1 MINVGEFLARRAT
14 LDRKKDMREARME
27 FAFTPEQVEFQRSV
41 AAFCE
46 REIVPI
52 AGECDARGEFP
63 LHLFRA
69 LGRLGWLGVKFPPEY
84 GGAGE
89 GNVTYALLAEEL
101 GRASAGIALGFY
113 VHVALALTAIAAFG
127 TPAQKDRY
135 LRPGIGGE
143 KIGAWAFAEPGAGSD
158 PGSIACRAEQTSMG
172 YRITGTKMFTTN
184 GPFADFVVLTASTAP
199 GQGVRGLSLFIV
211 DRGRPGFTVSRR
223 LETMGMRAAQT
234 AELVFDSCE
243 VPADA
248 LLGEE
253 NRGAMTAMQTLTLGR
268 ITAAA
273 YAVGTGRA
281 ALDAA
286 LAHVKQRHQ
295 FGQPVGKFQGVQWM
309 LADMATA
316 LEAARLLTYQA
327 AWRADQGLPHV
338 KEASMAKLFATETA
352 TRLASDALQLHGGY
366 GYVME
371 SPLQRLY
378 RDVKLFEIGE
388 GTSQIHRNI
397 IARQLGL

>member
-1 MINVGEFLARRAT
+1 
-14 LDRKKDMREARME
+14 ME
-27 FAFTPEQVEFQRSV
+27 FAFTPEQLEFRRSV

-63 LHLFRA
+63 LHLFKT
-69 LGRLGWLGVKFPPEY
+69 LGRLGWLGVKFPTEW

-89 GNVTYALLAEEL
+89 GSVTYAILAEEL

-113 VHVALALTAIAAFG
+113 VHVALALTAISVFG
-127 TPAQKDRY
+127 THAQKERY
-135 LRPGIGGE
+135 LRPGIAGE
-143 KIGAWAFAEPGAGSD
+143 KIGAWSFAEPGAGSD
-158 PGSIACRAEQTSMG
+158 PGSITCRAEKTATG

-184 GPFADFVVLTASTAP
+184 GPCADFVVLTASTAP
-199 GQGVRGLSLFIV
+199 GQGTRGLSLFLV
-211 DRGRPGFTVSRR
+211 DRGSPGFTVGRR
-223 LETMGMRAAQT
+223 IETMGMRASQT
-234 AELVFDSCE
+234 VELSFDGCE

-253 NRGAMTAMQTLTLGR
+253 NRGAMTAMQTLTAGR

-281 ALDAA
+281 ALEAT
-286 LAHVKQRHQ
+286 LAYVKQRQQ
-295 FGQPVGKFQGVQWM
+295 FGQPIGKFQGVQWM

-327 AWRADQGLPHV
+327 AWLADAGLPHI

-366 GYVME
+366 GYVLE
-371 SPLQRLY
+371 SPIQRLY

>member
-1 MINVGEFLARRAT
+1 M
-14 LDRKKDMREARME
+14 D
-27 FAFTPEQVEFQRSV
+27 FAFTPEQVEFRRAV

-46 REIVPI
+46 REIAPI
-52 AGECDARGEFP
+52 ATDCDARAEFP
-63 LHLFRA
+63 LHLFPA
-69 LGRLGWLGVKFPPEY
+69 LGRLGWLGVKFAPEW
-84 GGAGE
+84 GGGGE
-89 GNVTYALLAEEL
+89 GNVTYAILAEEL

-113 VHVALALTAIAAFG
+113 VHVALALTAIDAFG
-127 TPAQKDRY
+127 TADQKARY
-135 LRPGIGGE
+135 LRPGIAGQ
-143 KIGAWAFAEPGAGSD
+143 KIGAWAFAEPAAGSD
-158 PGSIACRAEQTSMG
+158 PGAIECRAERIPEG
-172 YRITGTKMFTTN
+172 WRITGTKLFTTN

-211 DRGRPGFTVSRR
+211 DRGRPGFAVARR
-223 LETMGMRAAQT
+223 IETMGMRAAQT
-234 AELVFDSCE
+234 AELVFDGCR
-243 VPADA
+243 VPPDA

-253 NRGAMTAMQTLTLGR
+253 NRGAATALQTLTLGR

-286 LAHVKQRHQ
+286 LAHVRERRQ

-327 AWRADQGLPHV
+327 AWLADRGLPHV

-352 TRLASDALQLHGGY
+352 TRLAGDALQLHGGY
-366 GYVME
+366 GYAMD
-371 SPLQRLY
+371 SPVQRLY

>member
-1 MINVGEFLARRAT
+1 
-14 LDRKKDMREARME
+14 ME
-27 FAFTPEQVEFQRSV
+27 FAFSPEQVEFRRSV
-41 AAFCE
+41 VAFCE
-46 REIVPI
+46 KEIVPI
-52 AGECDARGEFP
+52 AARCDASGEFP
-63 LHLFRA
+63 LHLFP
-69 LGRLGWLGVKFPPEY
+69 LMGRLGYLGVKFPPEY

-89 GNVTYALLAEEL
+89 GNVTYAILAEEL

-127 TPAQKDRY
+127 TPAQKERY
-135 LRPGIGGE
+135 LRPGVAGE

-158 PGSIACRAEQTSMG
+158 PGSITCRAEKTAAG
-172 YRITGTKMFTTN
+172 YRITGTKMFITN
-184 GPFADFVVLTASTAP
+184 SPFADFVVLTASTAP
-199 GQGVRGLSLFIV
+199 GQGVKGLSLFIV
-211 DRGRPGFTVSRR
+211 DKGLPGFTVGRR
-223 LETMGMRAAQT
+223 IETLGMRASQT
-234 AELVFDSCE
+234 AELAFDGCV
-243 VPADA
+243 VPLDA

-253 NRGAMTAMQTLTLGR
+253 NRGAVTAMQTLTLGR

-273 YAVGTGRA
+273 YAVGAGRA
-281 ALDAA
+281 ALDAT
-286 LAHVKQRHQ
+286 LEYVKQRQQ

-327 AWRADQGLPHV
+327 AWLADRGLPHI
-338 KEASMAKLFATETA
+338 KEVSMAKLFATETA
-352 TRLASDALQLHGGY
+352 TRLANDALQLHGGY

-371 SPLQRLY
+371 SPIQRLY

>member
-1 MINVGEFLARRAT
+1 
-14 LDRKKDMREARME
+14 ME
-27 FAFTPEQVEFQRSV
+27 FAFTPEQLEFRRSV

-63 LHLFRA
+63 LHLFKT
-69 LGRLGWLGVKFPPEY
+69 LGRLGWLGVKFPTEW

-89 GNVTYALLAEEL
+89 GSVTYAILAEEL

-113 VHVALALTAIAAFG
+113 VHVALALTAISVFG
-127 TPAQKDRY
+127 TQEQKERY
-135 LRPGIGGE
+135 LRPGIAGE
-143 KIGAWAFAEPGAGSD
+143 KIGAWSFAEPGAGSD
-158 PGSIACRAEQTSMG
+158 PGSITCRAEKTATG
-172 YRITGTKMFTTN
+172 YRISGAKMFTTN

-199 GQGVRGLSLFIV
+199 GQGTRGLSLFLV
-211 DRGRPGFTVSRR
+211 DRGLPGFTVGRR
-223 LETMGMRAAQT
+223 IETMGMRASQT
-234 AELVFDSCE
+234 AELSFDGCE

-253 NRGAMTAMQTLTLGR
+253 NRGAMTAMQTLTAGR

-273 YAVGTGRA
+273 YAVGTGRV
-281 ALDAA
+281 ALEAT
-286 LAHVKQRHQ
+286 LAYVKQRQQ
-295 FGQPVGKFQGVQWM
+295 FGQPIGKFQGVQWM

-327 AWRADQGLPHV
+327 AWLADAGLPHI

-366 GYVME
+366 GYVLE
-371 SPLQRLY
+371 SPIQRLY

>member
-1 MINVGEFLARRAT
+1 
-14 LDRKKDMREARME
+14 ME
-27 FAFTPEQVEFQRSV
+27 FAFTPEQVEFRRSV

-52 AGECDARGEFP
+52 AARSDESGEFP
-63 LHLFRA
+63 LHLFPLMGK
-69 LGRLGWLGVKFPPEY
+69 LGYLGVKFPPEY

-89 GNVTYALLAEEL
+89 GNVTYAILAEEL

-113 VHVALALTAIAAFG
+113 VHVALALTAVAAFG
-127 TPAQKDRY
+127 TPAQKERY
-135 LRPGIGGE
+135 LRPGVAGK

-158 PGSIACRAEQTSMG
+158 PGSITCLAEKIPGG

-184 GPFADFVVLTASTAP
+184 SPFADFVVLTALTAP
-199 GQGVRGLSLFIV
+199 GQGTKGLSLLIV
-211 DRGRPGFTVSRR
+211 DRGVPGFTVGRR
-223 LETMGMRAAQT
+223 IETLGMRASQT
-234 AELVFDSCE
+234 AELIFDGCV
-243 VPADA
+243 VPAEA

-253 NRGAMTAMQTLTLGR
+253 NRGAVTAMQTLTLGR

-273 YAVGTGRA
+273 YAVGAGRA
-281 ALDAA
+281 ALETT
-286 LAHVKQRHQ
+286 LQYVKQRQQ

-309 LADMATA
+309 LADMATQ

-327 AWRADQGLPHV
+327 AWLADRGLPHI

-352 TRLASDALQLHGGY
+352 TRLAGDALQLHGGY

-371 SPLQRLY
+371 SPIQRLY

>member
-1 MINVGEFLARRAT
+1 
-14 LDRKKDMREARME
+14 ME
-27 FAFTPEQVEFQRSV
+27 FAFTPEQLEFRRSV

-63 LHLFRA
+63 LHLFKT
-69 LGRLGWLGVKFPPEY
+69 LGRLGWLGVKFPTEW
-84 GGAGE
+84 GGAGD
-89 GNVTYALLAEEL
+89 GSVTYAILAEEL

-113 VHVALALTAIAAFG
+113 VHVALALTAISVFG
-127 TPAQKDRY
+127 THAQKERY
-135 LRPGIGGE
+135 LRPGIAGE
-143 KIGAWAFAEPGAGSD
+143 KIGAWSFAEPGAGSD
-158 PGSIACRAEQTSMG
+158 PGSITCRADKTATG
-172 YRITGTKMFTTN
+172 YRISGTKMFTTN

-199 GQGVRGLSLFIV
+199 GQGTRGLSLFLV
-211 DRGRPGFTVSRR
+211 DRGMPGFTVGRR
-223 LETMGMRAAQT
+223 IETMGMRASQT
-234 AELVFDSCE
+234 AELSFDGCE

-253 NRGAMTAMQTLTLGR
+253 NRGAMTAMQTLTAGR

-273 YAVGTGRA
+273 YAVGTGRV
-281 ALDAA
+281 ALEAT
-286 LAHVKQRHQ
+286 LAYVKQRQQ
-295 FGQPVGKFQGVQWM
+295 FGQPIGKFQGVQWM

-327 AWRADQGLPHV
+327 AWLADAGLPHI

-352 TRLASDALQLHGGY
+352 TRLANDALQLHGGY
-366 GYVME
+366 GYVLE
-371 SPLQRLY
+371 SPIQRLY

>member
-1 MINVGEFLARRAT
+1 
-14 LDRKKDMREARME
+14 ME
-27 FAFTPEQVEFQRSV
+27 FDFTPEQAEFRRSV
-41 AAFCE
+41 VALCE
-46 REIVPI
+46 KEIVPI
-52 AGECDARGEFP
+52 AARCDASGEFP
-63 LHLFRA
+63 LHLFP
-69 LGRLGWLGVKFPPEY
+69 LMGRLGYLGVKFPPEY

-89 GNVTYALLAEEL
+89 GNVTYAILAEEL

-127 TPAQKDRY
+127 TPAQKERY
-135 LRPGIGGE
+135 LRPGIAGE

-158 PGSIACRAEQTSMG
+158 PGSITCRAEKTAAG
-172 YRITGTKMFTTN
+172 YRVTGTKMFITN
-184 GPFADFVVLTASTAP
+184 SPFADFVVLTASTAP
-199 GQGVRGLSLFIV
+199 GQGVKGLSLFIV
-211 DRGRPGFTVSRR
+211 DKGLPGFTVGRR
-223 LETMGMRAAQT
+223 IETLGMRASQT
-234 AELVFDSCE
+234 AELAFDGCV
-243 VPADA
+243 VPLDA

-253 NRGAMTAMQTLTLGR
+253 NRGAVTAMQTLTLGR

-273 YAVGTGRA
+273 YAVGAGRA
-281 ALDAA
+281 ALDAT
-286 LAHVKQRHQ
+286 LEYVKQRQQ

-327 AWRADQGLPHV
+327 AWLADRGLPHI
-338 KEASMAKLFATETA
+338 KEVSMAKLFATETA
-352 TRLASDALQLHGGY
+352 TRLANDALQLHGGY

-371 SPLQRLY
+371 SPIQRLY

>member
-1 MINVGEFLARRAT
+1 
-14 LDRKKDMREARME
+14 ME
-27 FAFTPEQVEFQRSV
+27 FAFTPEQLEFRRSV

-63 LHLFRA
+63 LHLFKA
-69 LGRLGWLGVKFPPEY
+69 LGRLGWLGVKFPTEW

-89 GNVTYALLAEEL
+89 GSVTYAILAEEL

-113 VHVALALTAIAAFG
+113 VHVALALTAISVFG
-127 TPAQKDRY
+127 THDQKERY
-135 LRPGIGGE
+135 LRPGIAGE
-143 KIGAWAFAEPGAGSD
+143 KIGAWSFAEPGAGSD
-158 PGSIACRAEQTSMG
+158 PGSITCRAEKTAAG
-172 YRITGTKMFTTN
+172 YRISGTKMFTTN

-199 GQGVRGLSLFIV
+199 GQGTRGLSLFLV
-211 DRGRPGFTVSRR
+211 DRGLPGFTVGRR
-223 LETMGMRAAQT
+223 IETMGMRASQT
-234 AELVFDSCE
+234 AELSFDGCE

-253 NRGAMTAMQTLTLGR
+253 NRGAMTAIQTLTAGR

-281 ALDAA
+281 ALEAT
-286 LAHVKQRHQ
+286 LAYVKQRQQ
-295 FGQPVGKFQGVQWM
+295 FGQPIGKFQGVQWM

-327 AWRADQGLPHV
+327 AWLADAGLPHI

-352 TRLASDALQLHGGY
+352 TRLANDALQLHGGY
-366 GYVME
+366 GYVLE
-371 SPLQRLY
+371 SPIQRLY

>member
-1 MINVGEFLARRAT
+1 
-14 LDRKKDMREARME
+14 ME
-27 FAFTPEQVEFQRSV
+27 FAFTPEQVEFRRSV

-52 AGECDARGEFP
+52 AGPCDASGEFP
-63 LHLFRA
+63 IHLFKT
-69 LGRLGWLGVKFPPEY
+69 LGRLGWLGVKFPPEW

-89 GNVTYALLAEEL
+89 GNVTYAILAEEL

-113 VHVALALTAIAAFG
+113 VHVALALTAIAVFG
-127 TPAQKDRY
+127 TKAQKERY
-135 LRPGIGGE
+135 LRPGIAGE
-143 KIGAWAFAEPGAGSD
+143 KIGAWSFAEPGAGSD
-158 PGSIACRAEQTSMG
+158 PGSITCRAEKTAAG

-199 GQGVRGLSLFIV
+199 GQGVKGLSLFLV
-211 DRGRPGFTVSRR
+211 DRGLPGFAVGRR
-223 LETMGMRAAQT
+223 IDTMGMRASQT
-234 AELVFDSCE
+234 AELVFDGCE
-243 VPADA
+243 VPATA

-253 NRGAMTAMQTLTLGR
+253 NRGALTAMQTLTLGR

-281 ALDAA
+281 ALDTT
-286 LAHVKQRHQ
+286 LAYVKQRHQ

-316 LEAARLLTYQA
+316 LEAGRLLTYQA
-327 AWRADQGLPHV
+327 AWLADAGLPHI

-352 TRLASDALQLHGGY
+352 TRLANDALQLHGAY
-366 GYVME
+366 GYVTE
-371 SPLQRLY
+371 SPIQRLY

>member
-1 MINVGEFLARRAT
+1 
-14 LDRKKDMREARME
+14 ME
-27 FAFTPEQVEFQRSV
+27 FAFTPEQVEFRRSV
-41 AAFCE
+41 AAFCD

-63 LHLFRA
+63 LHLFKT
-69 LGRLGWLGVKFPPEY
+69 LGRLGWLGVKFPPEW

-89 GNVTYALLAEEL
+89 GNVTYAILAEEL

-127 TPAQKDRY
+127 TEEQKERY
-135 LRPGIGGE
+135 LRPGIAGE
-143 KIGAWAFAEPGAGSD
+143 KIGAWSFAEPGAGSD
-158 PGSIACRAEQTSMG
+158 PGSITCRAEKTATG

-199 GQGVRGLSLFIV
+199 GQGVRGLSLLLV
-211 DRGRPGFTVSRR
+211 DRGLPGFTVGRR
-223 LETMGMRAAQT
+223 IETMGMRASQT
-234 AELVFDSCE
+234 AELVFDGCE
-243 VPADA
+243 VSANA

-281 ALDAA
+281 ALEAT
-286 LAHVKQRHQ
+286 LAYVKQRQQ
-295 FGQPVGKFQGVQWM
+295 FGQPIGKFQGVQWM

-316 LEAARLLTYQA
+316 LEAARLLTCQA
-327 AWRADQGLPHV
+327 AWLADAGLPHI

-352 TRLASDALQLHGGY
+352 TRLANDALQLHGAY
-366 GYVME
+366 GYVSE
-371 SPLQRLY
+371 SPIQRLY

>member
-1 MINVGEFLARRAT
+1 V
-14 LDRKKDMREARME
+14 E
-27 FAFTPEQVEFQRSV
+27 FAFTPEQLEFRRSV

-63 LHLFRA
+63 LHLFKT
-69 LGRLGWLGVKFPPEY
+69 LGRLGWLGVKFPTEW

-89 GNVTYALLAEEL
+89 GSVTYAILAEEL

-113 VHVALALTAIAAFG
+113 VHVALALTAISVFG
-127 TPAQKDRY
+127 TQAQKERY
-135 LRPGIGGE
+135 LRPGIAGE
-143 KIGAWAFAEPGAGSD
+143 KIGAWSFAEPGAGSD
-158 PGSIACRAEQTSMG
+158 PGSITCRAEKTATG
-172 YRITGTKMFTTN
+172 YRISGTKMFTTN
-184 GPFADFVVLTASTAP
+184 GPFADFVVLTASTTP
-199 GQGVRGLSLFIV
+199 GQGTRGLSLFLV
-211 DRGRPGFTVSRR
+211 DRGLPGFTVGRR
-223 LETMGMRAAQT
+223 IETMGMRASQT
-234 AELVFDSCE
+234 AELSFDGCE
-243 VPADA
+243 VSADA

-253 NRGAMTAMQTLTLGR
+253 NRGAMTAMQTLTAGR

-281 ALDAA
+281 ALEAT
-286 LAHVKQRHQ
+286 LAYVKQRQQ
-295 FGQPVGKFQGVQWM
+295 FGQPIGKFQGVQWM

-327 AWRADQGLPHV
+327 AWLADAGLPHI

-352 TRLASDALQLHGGY
+352 TRLANDALQLHGGY
-366 GYVME
+366 GYVLE
-371 SPLQRLY
+371 SPIQRLY

>member
-1 MINVGEFLARRAT
+1 MQ
-14 LDRKKDMREARME
+14 
-27 FAFTPEQVEFQRSV
+27 FAFTPEQEAFRRS
-41 AAFCE
+41 AANFCE
-46 REIVPI
+46 SEIVPI
-52 AGECDARGEFP
+52 AARCDETGEFP
-63 LHLFRA
+63 LHLFPLMGK
-69 LGRLGWLGVKFPPEY
+69 LGYLGVKFPPEY

-89 GNVTYALLAEEL
+89 GNVTYAILAEEL

-113 VHVALALTAIAAFG
+113 VHVALALTAVAAFG
-127 TPAQKDRY
+127 TPAQKERY
-135 LRPGIGGE
+135 LRPGIAGE

-158 PGSIACRAEQTSMG
+158 PGSIACRAEKTPAG

-184 GPFADFVVLTASTAP
+184 GPFADFVVVTASTGP
-199 GQGVRGLSLFIV
+199 GQGVKGLSLFIV
-211 DRGRPGFTVSRR
+211 DRGLPGFTVGRR
-223 LETMGMRAAQT
+223 IATLGMRASHT
-234 AELVFDSCE
+234 AELVFDGCL

-253 NRGAMTAMQTLTLGR
+253 NRGAATAMHTLTLGR

-273 YAVGTGRA
+273 YAVGAGRA
-281 ALDAA
+281 ALDTT
-286 LAHVKQRHQ
+286 LAYVKQRQQ
-295 FGQPVGKFQGVQWM
+295 FGQAVGKFQGVQWM

-316 LEAARLLTYQA
+316 LEASRLLTYQA
-327 AWRADQGLPHV
+327 AWLADQGLPHI

-352 TRLASDALQLHGGY
+352 TRLANDALQLHGGY

-371 SPLQRLY
+371 SPIQRLY

>member
-1 MINVGEFLARRAT
+1 
-14 LDRKKDMREARME
+14 ME
-27 FAFTPEQVEFQRSV
+27 FAFTPEQVEFRRSV

-52 AGECDARGEFP
+52 AARSDESGEFP
-63 LHLFRA
+63 LHLFPLMGK
-69 LGRLGWLGVKFPPEY
+69 LGYLGVKFPPEY

-89 GNVTYALLAEEL
+89 GNVTYAILAEEL

-113 VHVALALTAIAAFG
+113 VHVALALTAVAAFG
-127 TPAQKDRY
+127 TPAQKERY
-135 LRPGIGGE
+135 LRPGVAGE

-158 PGSIACRAEQTSMG
+158 PGSITCRAEKIPGG

-184 GPFADFVVLTASTAP
+184 SPFADFVVLTALTAP
-199 GQGVRGLSLFIV
+199 GQGTKGLSLLIV
-211 DRGRPGFTVSRR
+211 DRGLPGFTVGRR
-223 LETMGMRAAQT
+223 IETLGMRASQT
-234 AELVFDSCE
+234 AELIFDGCV
-243 VPADA
+243 VPAEA

-253 NRGAMTAMQTLTLGR
+253 NRGAVTAMQTLTLGR

-273 YAVGTGRA
+273 YAVGAGRVA
-281 ALDAA
+281 IETTLQY
-286 LAHVKQRHQ
+286 VKQRQQ

-309 LADMATA
+309 LADMATQ

-327 AWRADQGLPHV
+327 AWLADRGLPHI

-352 TRLASDALQLHGGY
+352 TRLAGDALQLHGGY

-371 SPLQRLY
+371 SPIQRLY

>member
-1 MINVGEFLARRAT
+1 
-14 LDRKKDMREARME
+14 ME
-27 FAFTPEQVEFQRSV
+27 FDFTPEQAEFRRSV
-41 AAFCE
+41 VAFCE
-46 REIVPI
+46 KEIVPI
-52 AGECDARGEFP
+52 AARCDASGEFP
-63 LHLFRA
+63 LHLFPLMGK
-69 LGRLGWLGVKFPPEY
+69 LGYLGVKFPPEY

-89 GNVTYALLAEEL
+89 GNVTYAILAEEL

-127 TPAQKDRY
+127 TPAQKERY
-135 LRPGIGGE
+135 LRPGIAGE

-158 PGSIACRAEQTSMG
+158 PGSITCRAEKTAAG
-172 YRITGTKMFTTN
+172 YRVTGTKMFITN
-184 GPFADFVVLTASTAP
+184 SPFADFVVLTASTAP
-199 GQGVRGLSLFIV
+199 GQGVKGLSLFIV
-211 DRGRPGFTVSRR
+211 DKGLPGFTVGRR
-223 LETMGMRAAQT
+223 IETLGMRASQT
-234 AELVFDSCE
+234 AELAFDGCV
-243 VPADA
+243 VPLDA

-253 NRGAMTAMQTLTLGR
+253 NRGAVTAMQTLTLGR

-273 YAVGTGRA
+273 YAVGASRA
-281 ALDAA
+281 ALDAT
-286 LAHVKQRHQ
+286 LEYVKQRQQ

-327 AWRADQGLPHV
+327 AWLADRGLPHI
-338 KEASMAKLFATETA
+338 KEVSMAKLFATETA
-352 TRLASDALQLHGGY
+352 TRLANDALQLHGGY

-371 SPLQRLY
+371 SPIQRLY

>member
-1 MINVGEFLARRAT
+1 
-14 LDRKKDMREARME
+14 ME
-27 FAFTPEQVEFQRSV
+27 FALSPEQFEFRRSV

-52 AGECDARGEFP
+52 AGSCDASGEFP
-63 LHLFRA
+63 IHLFKT
-69 LGRLGWLGVKFPPEY
+69 LGRLGYLGVKFPPEW

-89 GNVTYALLAEEL
+89 GNVTYAVLAEEL

-113 VHVALALTAIAAFG
+113 VHVALALTGIAVFG
-127 TPAQKDRY
+127 TQAQKERY
-135 LRPGIGGE
+135 LRPGIAGE
-143 KIGAWAFAEPGAGSD
+143 KIGAWSFAEPGAGSD
-158 PGSIACRAEQTSMG
+158 PGSISCRAEKTATG

-199 GQGVRGLSLFIV
+199 GQGAKGLSLFIV
-211 DRGRPGFTVSRR
+211 DRGLPGFTVGRR
-223 LETMGMRAAQT
+223 IETMGMRASQT
-234 AELVFDSCE
+234 AELLFDGCE
-243 VPADA
+243 VPAGA

-253 NRGAMTAMQTLTLGR
+253 NRGAMTAMQTLTAGR

-281 ALDAA
+281 ALDTT
-286 LAHVKQRHQ
+286 LAYVKQRQQ

-327 AWRADQGLPHV
+327 AWLADQGLPHI

-352 TRLASDALQLHGGY
+352 TRLANDALQLHGGY

-371 SPLQRLY
+371 SPIQRLY

>member
-1 MINVGEFLARRAT
+1 MVG
-14 LDRKKDMREARME
+14 
-27 FAFTPEQVEFQRSV
+27 FTPEQELFRRSV
-41 AAFCE
+41 VEFCE
-46 REIVPI
+46 REILPI
-52 AGECDARGEFP
+52 AARCDESREFP
-63 LHLFRA
+63 LHLFPLMGK
-69 LGRLGWLGVKFPPEY
+69 LGYLGVKFPPEY

-89 GNVTYALLAEEL
+89 GSVTYAILAEEL

-127 TPAQKDRY
+127 TPAQKERY
-135 LRPGIGGE
+135 LRPGIAGE

-158 PGSIACRAEQTSMG
+158 PGSIACRAEKIPAG

-184 GPFADFVVLTASTAP
+184 SPFANFVVLTASTAP
-199 GQGVRGLSLFIV
+199 GQGAKGLSLFIV
-211 DRGRPGFTVSRR
+211 DRGLPGFTVGRR
-223 LETMGMRAAQT
+223 IETLGMRASQT
-234 AELVFDSCE
+234 AELIFDGCV
-243 VPADA
+243 VPGEA

-253 NRGAMTAMQTLTLGR
+253 NRGAGTAMQTLTLGR

-273 YAVGTGRA
+273 YAVGAGRA
-281 ALDAA
+281 ALEAT
-286 LAHVKQRHQ
+286 LQYVKQRQQ

-316 LEAARLLTYQA
+316 LEASRLLTYQA
-327 AWRADQGLPHV
+327 AWLADQGLPHI

-371 SPLQRLY
+371 SPIQRLY

>member
-1 MINVGEFLARRAT
+1 
-14 LDRKKDMREARME
+14 ME
-27 FAFTPEQVEFQRSV
+27 FAFTPEQLEFRRSV

-63 LHLFRA
+63 LHLFKT
-69 LGRLGWLGVKFPPEY
+69 LGRLGWLGVKFPTEW
-84 GGAGE
+84 GGAGQ
-89 GNVTYALLAEEL
+89 GSVTYAILAEEL

-113 VHVALALTAIAAFG
+113 VHVALALTAISVFG
-127 TPAQKDRY
+127 THAQKERY
-135 LRPGIGGE
+135 LRPGIAGE
-143 KIGAWAFAEPGAGSD
+143 KIGAWSFAEPGAGSD
-158 PGSIACRAEQTSMG
+158 PGSITCRAEKTAAG
-172 YRITGTKMFTTN
+172 YRISGTKMFTTN
-184 GPFADFVVLTASTAP
+184 GPFADFVVLTASTTPA
-199 GQGVRGLSLFIV
+199 QGVRGLSLFLV
-211 DRGRPGFTVSRR
+211 DRGLPGFTVGRR
-223 LETMGMRAAQT
+223 IETMGMRASQT
-234 AELVFDSCE
+234 AELLFDGCE

-248 LLGEE
+248 LLGQE
-253 NRGAMTAMQTLTLGR
+253 NRGAMTAMQTLTAGR

-281 ALDAA
+281 ALEAT
-286 LAHVKQRHQ
+286 LAYVKQRQQ
-295 FGQPVGKFQGVQWM
+295 FGQPIGKFQGVQWM

-327 AWRADQGLPHV
+327 AWLADAGLPHI

-352 TRLASDALQLHGGY
+352 TRLANDALQLHGGY
-366 GYVME
+366 GYVLE
-371 SPLQRLY
+371 SPIQRLY

>member
-1 MINVGEFLARRAT
+1 MDFALTAEQFEFRRT
-14 LDRKKDMREARME
+14 
-27 FAFTPEQVEFQRSV
+27 V

-52 AGECDARGEFP
+52 AGEHDARGDFP
-63 LHLFRA
+63 VHLFPT
-69 LGRLGWLGVKFPPEY
+69 LGRLGYLGVKFPVEH
-84 GGAGE
+84 GGGGE
-89 GNVTYALLAEEL
+89 GNVTYAILAEEL

-113 VHVALALTAIAAFG
+113 VHVALALTAIDAFG
-127 TPAQKDRY
+127 TPGQKDRY
-135 LRPGIGGE
+135 LRPGIAGE

-158 PGSIACRAEQTSMG
+158 PGSIACRAERTSRG
-172 YRITGTKMFTTN
+172 YRVTGTKMFTTN

-199 GQGVRGLSLFIV
+199 GQGVKGLSLFIV
-211 DRGRPGFTVSRR
+211 DRGLPGFTVARR
-223 LETMGMRAAQT
+223 IETMGVRAAQT
-234 AELVFDSCE
+234 AELVFDGCE
-243 VPADA
+243 VPGEA

-253 NRGAMTAMQTLTLGR
+253 NRGALTAMQTLTLGR

-281 ALDAA
+281 ALEAT
-286 LAHVKQRHQ
+286 LAHVTQRQQ

-327 AWRADQGLPHV
+327 AWLADRGLPHV

-352 TRLASDALQLHGGY
+352 TRLANDALQLHGGY
-366 GYVME
+366 GYVLE
-371 SPLQRLY
+371 SPVQRLY

>member
-1 MINVGEFLARRAT
+1 
-14 LDRKKDMREARME
+14 ME
-27 FAFTPEQVEFQRSV
+27 FAFTPEQLEFRRSV

-63 LHLFRA
+63 LHLFKT
-69 LGRLGWLGVKFPPEY
+69 LGRLGWLGVKFPTEW

-89 GNVTYALLAEEL
+89 GSVTYAILAEEL

-113 VHVALALTAIAAFG
+113 VHVALALTAISVFG
-127 TPAQKDRY
+127 THAQKERY
-135 LRPGIGGE
+135 LRPGIAGE
-143 KIGAWAFAEPGAGSD
+143 KIGAWSFAEPGAGSD
-158 PGSIACRAEQTSMG
+158 PGSITCRADKTATG
-172 YRITGTKMFTTN
+172 YRISGTKMFTTN

-199 GQGVRGLSLFIV
+199 GQGTRGLSLFLV
-211 DRGRPGFTVSRR
+211 DRGMPGFTVGRR
-223 LETMGMRAAQT
+223 IETMGMRASQT
-234 AELVFDSCE
+234 VELSFDGCE

-253 NRGAMTAMQTLTLGR
+253 NRGAMTAMQTLTAGR

-273 YAVGTGRA
+273 YAVGTGRV
-281 ALDAA
+281 ALEAT
-286 LAHVKQRHQ
+286 LAYVKQRQQ
-295 FGQPVGKFQGVQWM
+295 FGQPIGKFQGVQWM

-327 AWRADQGLPHV
+327 AWLADAGLPHI

-352 TRLASDALQLHGGY
+352 TRLANDALQLHGGY
-366 GYVME
+366 GYVLE
-371 SPLQRLY
+371 SPIQRLY

>member
-1 MINVGEFLARRAT
+1 
-14 LDRKKDMREARME
+14 ME
-27 FAFTPEQVEFQRSV
+27 FDFTPEQAEFRRSV
-41 AAFCE
+41 VAFCE
-46 REIVPI
+46 KEIVPI
-52 AGECDARGEFP
+52 AARCDASGEFP
-63 LHLFRA
+63 LHLFP
-69 LGRLGWLGVKFPPEY
+69 LMGRLGYLGVKFPPEY

-89 GNVTYALLAEEL
+89 GNVTYAILAEEL

-127 TPAQKDRY
+127 TPAQKERY
-135 LRPGIGGE
+135 LRPGVAGE

-158 PGSIACRAEQTSMG
+158 PGSITCRAEKTAAG
-172 YRITGTKMFTTN
+172 YRVTGTKMFITN
-184 GPFADFVVLTASTAP
+184 SPFADFVVLTASTAP
-199 GQGVRGLSLFIV
+199 GQGVKGLSLFIV
-211 DRGRPGFTVSRR
+211 DKGLPGFTVGRR
-223 LETMGMRAAQT
+223 IETLGMRASQT
-234 AELVFDSCE
+234 AELAFDGCV
-243 VPADA
+243 VPLDA

-253 NRGAMTAMQTLTLGR
+253 NRGAVTAMQTLTLGR

-273 YAVGTGRA
+273 YAVGAGRA
-281 ALDAA
+281 ALDTT
-286 LAHVKQRHQ
+286 LEYVKQRQQ

-327 AWRADQGLPHV
+327 AWLADRGLPHI
-338 KEASMAKLFATETA
+338 KEVSMAKLFATETA
-352 TRLASDALQLHGGY
+352 TRLANDALQLHGGY

-371 SPLQRLY
+371 SPIQRLY

>member
-1 MINVGEFLARRAT
+1 
-14 LDRKKDMREARME
+14 ME
-27 FAFTPEQVEFQRSV
+27 FAFTPEQLEFRRSV
-41 AAFCE
+41 AAFCD

-63 LHLFRA
+63 LHLFTT
-69 LGRLGWLGVKFPPEY
+69 LGRLGWLGVKFPTEW

-89 GNVTYALLAEEL
+89 GSVTYAILAEEL

-113 VHVALALTAIAAFG
+113 VHVALALTAISVFG
-127 TPAQKDRY
+127 THAQKERY
-135 LRPGIGGE
+135 LRPGITGA
-143 KIGAWAFAEPGAGSD
+143 KIGAWSFAEPGAGSD
-158 PGSIACRAEQTSMG
+158 PGSITCRAEKTATG
-172 YRITGTKMFTTN
+172 YRISGAKMFTTN

-199 GQGVRGLSLFIV
+199 GQGVRGLSLFLV
-211 DRGRPGFTVSRR
+211 DRGSPGFTVGRR
-223 LETMGMRAAQT
+223 IETMGMRASQT
-234 AELVFDSCE
+234 AELSFDGCE
-243 VPADA
+243 VSAGA

-253 NRGAMTAMQTLTLGR
+253 NRGAMTAMQTLTAGR

-273 YAVGTGRA
+273 YAVGTGRV
-281 ALDAA
+281 ALEAT
-286 LAHVKQRHQ
+286 LAYVKQRQQ
-295 FGQPVGKFQGVQWM
+295 FGQPIGKFQGVQWM

-327 AWRADQGLPHV
+327 AWLADAGLPHI

-366 GYVME
+366 GYVLE
-371 SPLQRLY
+371 SPIQRLY

>member
-1 MINVGEFLARRAT
+1 
-14 LDRKKDMREARME
+14 ME
-27 FAFTPEQVEFQRSV
+27 FAFTPEQLEFRRSV

-63 LHLFRA
+63 LHLFKT
-69 LGRLGWLGVKFPPEY
+69 LGRLGWLGVKFPTEW
-84 GGAGE
+84 GGAGQ
-89 GNVTYALLAEEL
+89 GSVTYAILAEEL

-113 VHVALALTAIAAFG
+113 VHVALALTAISVFG
-127 TPAQKDRY
+127 TQAQKERY
-135 LRPGIGGE
+135 LRPGIAGE
-143 KIGAWAFAEPGAGSD
+143 KIGAWSFAEPGAGSD
-158 PGSIACRAEQTSMG
+158 PGSITCRAEKTATG
-172 YRITGTKMFTTN
+172 YRISGTKMFTTN
-184 GPFADFVVLTASTAP
+184 GPFADFVVLTASTTP
-199 GQGVRGLSLFIV
+199 GQGTRGLSLFLV
-211 DRGRPGFTVSRR
+211 DRGLPGFTVGRR
-223 LETMGMRAAQT
+223 IETMGMRASQT
-234 AELVFDSCE
+234 AELSFDGCE
-243 VPADA
+243 VSADA

-253 NRGAMTAMQTLTLGR
+253 NRGAMTAMQTLTAGR

-281 ALDAA
+281 ALEAT
-286 LAHVKQRHQ
+286 LAYVKQRQQ
-295 FGQPVGKFQGVQWM
+295 FGQPIGKFQGVQWM

-327 AWRADQGLPHV
+327 AWLADAGLPHI

-352 TRLASDALQLHGGY
+352 TRLANDALQLHGGY
-366 GYVME
+366 GYVLE
-371 SPLQRLY
+371 SPIQRLY

>member
-1 MINVGEFLARRAT
+1 
-14 LDRKKDMREARME
+14 ME
-27 FAFTPEQVEFQRSV
+27 FDFTPEQVEFRRSV
-41 AAFCE
+41 VAFCE
-46 REIVPI
+46 KEIVPI
-52 AGECDARGEFP
+52 AARCDASGEFP
-63 LHLFRA
+63 LHLFPLMGK
-69 LGRLGWLGVKFPPEY
+69 LGYLGVKFPPEY

-89 GNVTYALLAEEL
+89 GNVTYAILAEEL

-127 TPAQKDRY
+127 TPAQKERY
-135 LRPGIGGE
+135 LRPGIAGE

-158 PGSIACRAEQTSMG
+158 PGSITCRAEKTAAG
-172 YRITGTKMFTTN
+172 YRVTGTKMFITN
-184 GPFADFVVLTASTAP
+184 SPFADFVVLTASTAP
-199 GQGVRGLSLFIV
+199 GQGVKGLSLFIV
-211 DRGRPGFTVSRR
+211 DKGLPGFTVGRR
-223 LETMGMRAAQT
+223 IETLGMRASQT
-234 AELVFDSCE
+234 AELAFDGCV
-243 VPADA
+243 VPLDA

-253 NRGAMTAMQTLTLGR
+253 NRGAVTAMQTLTLGR

-273 YAVGTGRA
+273 YAVGASRA
-281 ALDAA
+281 ALDAT
-286 LAHVKQRHQ
+286 LEYVKQRQQ

-327 AWRADQGLPHV
+327 AWLADRGLPHI
-338 KEASMAKLFATETA
+338 KEVSMAKLFATETA
-352 TRLASDALQLHGGY
+352 TRLANDALQLHGGY

-371 SPLQRLY
+371 SPIQRLY

>member
-1 MINVGEFLARRAT
+1 
-14 LDRKKDMREARME
+14 ME
-27 FAFTPEQVEFQRSV
+27 FDFTPEQAEFRRSV
-41 AAFCE
+41 VAFCE
-46 REIVPI
+46 KEIVPI
-52 AGECDARGEFP
+52 AARCDASGEFP
-63 LHLFRA
+63 LHLFP
-69 LGRLGWLGVKFPPEY
+69 LMGRLGYLGVKFPPEY

-89 GNVTYALLAEEL
+89 GNVTYAILAEEL

-127 TPAQKDRY
+127 TPAQKERY
-135 LRPGIGGE
+135 LRPGIAGE

-158 PGSIACRAEQTSMG
+158 PGSITCRAEKTAAG
-172 YRITGTKMFTTN
+172 YRVTGTKMFITN
-184 GPFADFVVLTASTAP
+184 SPFADFVVLTASTAP
-199 GQGVRGLSLFIV
+199 GQGVKGLSLFIV
-211 DRGRPGFTVSRR
+211 DKGLPGFTVGRR
-223 LETMGMRAAQT
+223 IETLGMRASQT
-234 AELVFDSCE
+234 AELAFDGCV
-243 VPADA
+243 VPLDA

-253 NRGAMTAMQTLTLGR
+253 NRGAVTAMQTLTLGR

-273 YAVGTGRA
+273 YAVGAGRA
-281 ALDAA
+281 ALDAT
-286 LAHVKQRHQ
+286 LEYVKQRQQ

-327 AWRADQGLPHV
+327 AWLADRGLPHI
-338 KEASMAKLFATETA
+338 KEVSMAKLFATETA
-352 TRLASDALQLHGGY
+352 TRLANDALQLHGGY

-371 SPLQRLY
+371 SPIQRLY

>member
-1 MINVGEFLARRAT
+1 
-14 LDRKKDMREARME
+14 ME
-27 FAFTPEQVEFQRSV
+27 FAFTPEQVEFRRSV

-52 AGECDARGEFP
+52 AGECDKRGEFP
-63 LHLFRA
+63 LHLFTT
-69 LGRLGWLGVKFPPEY
+69 LGRLGWLGVKFPVEW

-89 GNVTYALLAEEL
+89 GNVTYAILAEEL

-113 VHVALALTAIAAFG
+113 VHVALALTAISVFG
-127 TPAQKDRY
+127 TQAQKERY
-135 LRPGIGGE
+135 LRPGIAGE
-143 KIGAWAFAEPGAGSD
+143 KIGAWSFAEPGAGSD
-158 PGSIACRAEQTSMG
+158 PGSIACRAEKTAKG

-184 GPFADFVVLTASTAP
+184 GPFADFIVLTASTAP
-199 GQGVRGLSLFIV
+199 GQGVKGLSLFLV
-211 DRGRPGFTVSRR
+211 DHGLPGFTVGRR
-223 LETMGMRAAQT
+223 IETMGMRASQT
-234 AELVFDSCE
+234 AELIFEGCE
-243 VPADA
+243 VAANA

-273 YAVGTGRA
+273 YAGGTGRA
-281 ALDAA
+281 ALEAT
-286 LAHVKQRHQ
+286 LAYVKQRRQ

-327 AWRADQGLPHV
+327 AWLADAGLPHI

-352 TRLASDALQLHGGY
+352 TRLANDALQLHGGY
-366 GYVME
+366 GYVTE
-371 SPLQRLY
+371 SPIQRLY

>member
-1 MINVGEFLARRAT
+1 
-14 LDRKKDMREARME
+14 ME
-27 FAFTPEQVEFQRSV
+27 FDFTPEQAEFRRSV
-41 AAFCE
+41 VAFCE
-46 REIVPI
+46 KEIVPI
-52 AGECDARGEFP
+52 AARCDASGEFP
-63 LHLFRA
+63 LHLFPLMGK
-69 LGRLGWLGVKFPPEY
+69 LGYLGVKFPPEY

-89 GNVTYALLAEEL
+89 GNVTYAILAEEL

-127 TPAQKDRY
+127 TPAQKERY
-135 LRPGIGGE
+135 LRPGIAGE

-158 PGSIACRAEQTSMG
+158 PGSITCRAEKTAAG
-172 YRITGTKMFTTN
+172 YRVTGTKMFITN
-184 GPFADFVVLTASTAP
+184 SPFADFVVLTASTAP
-199 GQGVRGLSLFIV
+199 GQGVKGLSLFIV
-211 DRGRPGFTVSRR
+211 DKGLPGFTVGRR
-223 LETMGMRAAQT
+223 IETLGMRASQT
-234 AELVFDSCE
+234 AELAFDGCV
-243 VPADA
+243 VPLDA

-253 NRGAMTAMQTLTLGR
+253 NRGAVTAMQTLTLGR

-273 YAVGTGRA
+273 YAVGAGRA
-281 ALDAA
+281 ALDAT
-286 LAHVKQRHQ
+286 LEYVKQRQQ

-327 AWRADQGLPHV
+327 AWLADRGLPHI
-338 KEASMAKLFATETA
+338 KEVSMAKLFATETA
-352 TRLASDALQLHGGY
+352 TRLANDALQLHGGY

-371 SPLQRLY
+371 SPIQRLY

>member
-1 MINVGEFLARRAT
+1 
-14 LDRKKDMREARME
+14 ME
-27 FAFTPEQVEFQRSV
+27 FAFTPEQLEFRRSV
-41 AAFCE
+41 AAFCD

-63 LHLFRA
+63 LHLFKT
-69 LGRLGWLGVKFPPEY
+69 LGRLGWLGVKFPTEW
-84 GGAGE
+84 GGAGD
-89 GNVTYALLAEEL
+89 GSVTYAILAEEL

-113 VHVALALTAIAAFG
+113 VHVALALTAISVFG
-127 TPAQKDRY
+127 THAQKERY
-135 LRPGIGGE
+135 LRPGIAGE
-143 KIGAWAFAEPGAGSD
+143 KIGAWSFAEPGAGSD
-158 PGSIACRAEQTSMG
+158 PGSITCRAEKTATG
-172 YRITGTKMFTTN
+172 YRISGAKMFTTN

-199 GQGVRGLSLFIV
+199 GQGVRGLSLFLV
-211 DRGRPGFTVSRR
+211 DRGSPGFTVGRR
-223 LETMGMRAAQT
+223 IETMGMRASQT
-234 AELVFDSCE
+234 AELSFDGCE

-253 NRGAMTAMQTLTLGR
+253 NRGAMTAMQTLTAGR

-281 ALDAA
+281 ALEAT
-286 LAHVKQRHQ
+286 LAYVKQRQQ
-295 FGQPVGKFQGVQWM
+295 FGQPIGKFQGVQWM

-327 AWRADQGLPHV
+327 AWLADAGLPHI

-352 TRLASDALQLHGGY
+352 TRLANDALQLHGGY

-371 SPLQRLY
+371 SPIQRLY

>member
-1 MINVGEFLARRAT
+1 
-14 LDRKKDMREARME
+14 ME
-27 FAFTPEQVEFQRSV
+27 FAFTPEQAEFRRSV
-41 AAFCE
+41 VAFCE
-46 REIVPI
+46 KEIVPI
-52 AGECDARGEFP
+52 AARCDASGEFP
-63 LHLFRA
+63 LHLFPLMGK
-69 LGRLGWLGVKFPPEY
+69 LGYLGVKFPPEY

-89 GNVTYALLAEEL
+89 GNVTYAILAEEL

-113 VHVALALTAIAAFG
+113 VHVALALTAVAAFG
-127 TPAQKDRY
+127 TPAQKERY
-135 LRPGIGGE
+135 LRPGIAGE
-143 KIGAWAFAEPGAGSD
+143 KIGAWGFAAPGAGSD
-158 PGSIACRAEQTSMG
+158 PGSITCRAEKTAAG
-172 YRITGTKMFTTN
+172 YRITGTKMFITN
-184 GPFADFVVLTASTAP
+184 SPFADFVVLTASTAP
-199 GQGVRGLSLFIV
+199 GQGVKGLSLFIV
-211 DRGRPGFTVSRR
+211 DKGLPGFAVGRR
-223 LETMGMRAAQT
+223 IETLGMRASQT
-234 AELVFDSCE
+234 AELIFDGCV
-243 VPADA
+243 VPGDA

-253 NRGAMTAMQTLTLGR
+253 NRGAVTAMQTLTLGR

-273 YAVGTGRA
+273 YAVGASRA
-281 ALDAA
+281 ALDAT
-286 LAHVKQRHQ
+286 LEYVKQRQQ

-327 AWRADQGLPHV
+327 AWLADRGLPHI

-352 TRLASDALQLHGGY
+352 TRLANDALQLHGGY

-371 SPLQRLY
+371 SPIQRLY

>member
-1 MINVGEFLARRAT
+1 
-14 LDRKKDMREARME
+14 ME
-27 FAFTPEQVEFQRSV
+27 FAFTPEQVEFRRSV
-41 AAFCE
+41 VAFCE
-46 REIVPI
+46 KEIVPI
-52 AGECDARGEFP
+52 AARCDASGEFP
-63 LHLFRA
+63 LHLFP
-69 LGRLGWLGVKFPPEY
+69 LMGRLGYLGVKFPPEY

-89 GNVTYALLAEEL
+89 GNVTYAILAEEL

-127 TPAQKDRY
+127 TPAQKERY
-135 LRPGIGGE
+135 LRPGIAGE

-158 PGSIACRAEQTSMG
+158 PGSITCRAEKTAAG
-172 YRITGTKMFTTN
+172 YRITGTKMFITN
-184 GPFADFVVLTASTAP
+184 SPFADFVVLTASTAP
-199 GQGVRGLSLFIV
+199 GQGVKGLSLFIV
-211 DRGRPGFTVSRR
+211 DKGLPGFTVGRR
-223 LETMGMRAAQT
+223 IETLGMRASQT
-234 AELVFDSCE
+234 AELAFDGCV
-243 VPADA
+243 VPLDA

-253 NRGAMTAMQTLTLGR
+253 NRGAVTAMQTLTLGR

-273 YAVGTGRA
+273 YAVGAGRA
-281 ALDAA
+281 ALDTT
-286 LAHVKQRHQ
+286 LEYVKQRQQ

-327 AWRADQGLPHV
+327 AWLADRGLPHI
-338 KEASMAKLFATETA
+338 KEVSMAKLFATETA
-352 TRLASDALQLHGGY
+352 TRLANDALQLHGGY

-371 SPLQRLY
+371 SPIQRLY